1 MSQVEHILT
10 KIEHLVLDANNTI
23 TSDNP
28 GKGTNDR
35 RDYISM
41 EDSKKWKYKDVFPK
55 FKLKDG
61 TPEFSYHLL
70 NYTYKMS
77 KSDTANPIKIQ
88 RFFKVFKW
96 VFHLPDCFSINKIRI
111 NGH

>member
-10 KIEHLVLDANNTI
+10 KIEHLVLDANNTN

-41 EDSKKWKYKDVFPK
+41 EDSKKWNYKDVFPK
-55 FKLKDG
+55 FKLKDI

-70 NYTYKMS
+70 NYNISDSLDNALVILPGFSS
-77 KSDTANPIKIQ
+77 KSRD
-88 RFFKVFKW
+88 
-96 VFHLPDCFSINKIRI
+96 
-111 NGH
+111 